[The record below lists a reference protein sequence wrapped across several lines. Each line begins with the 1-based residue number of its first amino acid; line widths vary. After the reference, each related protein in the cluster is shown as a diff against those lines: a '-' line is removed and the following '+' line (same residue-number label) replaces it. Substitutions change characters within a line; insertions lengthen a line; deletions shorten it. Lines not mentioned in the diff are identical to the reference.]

1 MIDLLIVY
9 AKIVEPQLRKKLLSS
24 VDEYDL
30 KNADI
35 NEKCEH
41 LKNLFIKKIES
52 CYLDLQN
59 GRNH

>member
-9 AKIVEPQLRKKLLSS
+9 AKVVEPQLKKKLLSS
-24 VDEYDL
+24 LDEYDL

-41 LKNLFIKKIES
+41 LKNLFVKKI
-52 CYLDLQN
+52 
-59 GRNH
+59 